1 MTYETVLEGLVAV
14 WLASP
19 VLDRQPDALWR
30 IWGRACYET
39 DIAFLCGTI
48 DDAAAKFN

>member
-14 WLASP
+14 WLTSP

-30 IWGRACYET
+30 ISGRACNET
-39 DIAFLCGTI
+39 DTASMCCTI
-48 DDAAAKFN
+48 DYAAAKFN